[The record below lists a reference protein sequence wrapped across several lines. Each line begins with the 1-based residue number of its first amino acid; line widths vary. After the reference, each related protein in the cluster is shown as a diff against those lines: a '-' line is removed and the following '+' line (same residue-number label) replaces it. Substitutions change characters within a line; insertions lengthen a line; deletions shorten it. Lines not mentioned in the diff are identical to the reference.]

1 MLKKIQIEGLFNQ
14 FNYEIEF
21 KKEGITILT
30 GPNGYGKTTLLKIIY
45 AFAVKNLFFFFQ
57 VPFKKI
63 VLSYNRTKIELL
75 KIEPDKLE
83 IKSGNKR
90 SIYKKNEIINEIKR
104 LLENSSYA
112 QIAEDRWLDGRTNI
126 FYAIENLLNQL
137 IKNNPEFQ
145 AKLYSKSVPD
155 IGEVYLIKEQRLIR
169 RRSISRKR
177 NTRYYFEE
185 EMEESFASTI
195 EEYAKELSKTI
206 KDVLARASIIGRQLD
221 STFPKRL
228 FNETIELN
236 EQEFNKR
243 YNAIKDKQKSLS
255 LYGLSATK
263 EDSAPAFKK
272 ENAKALR
279 VYLKDTEEKLVVFDD
294 VLQKLEIFSTI
305 LKEKQFAF
313 KQLEISPDFGFKFK
327 TKNGKEFSLI
337 ELSSGEQ
344 QEVVLLYELLFRVR
358 PNTLVLIDEPEISL
372 HVVWQKEVLN
382 DLLKILKLQKI
393 TVIIATHSPQIIGEH
408 WDLVVD
414 LEDLSQNSK

>member
-57 VPFKKI
+57 VPFRKI
-63 VLSYNRTKIELL
+63 VFSYNRTKIGLL

-83 IKSGNKR
+83 IKSGNKV
-90 SIYKKNEIINEIKR
+90 SIYKKDEIINEIKR
-104 LLENSSYA
+104 FLEDSPYR
-112 QIAEDRWLDGRTNI
+112 QIAEDRWLDGKTNI
-126 FYAIENLLNQL
+126 FYTTDNLFNQL
-137 IKNNPEFQ
+137 AENDPEFQ
-145 AKLYSKSVPD
+145 AQLYLKPVSDLGK
-155 IGEVYLIKEQRLIR
+155 VYLIKEHRLIR
-169 RRSISRKR
+169 KKNIRRKR
-177 NTRYYFEE
+177 FYFEE
-185 EMEESFASTI
+185 EIEENFANTI